1 MVQLNASHA
10 QQAIIAM
17 NRVCLLWILINY
29 AMLDTTVMPV
39 VRSLIQILHMLLM
52 ELLCSEMFALLVTN
66 AHKVQQLNHRVK
78 VDTMNQEMH
87 QLPAKSVQLVTTVH
101 SQSQILAQK

>member
-1 MVQLNASHA
+1 
-10 QQAIIAM
+10 
-17 NRVCLLWILINY
+17 
-29 AMLDTTVMPV
+29 
-39 VRSLIQILHMLLM
+39 MLLM
-52 ELLCSEMFALLVTN
+52 ELLCLEMFALLVTN

-87 QLPAKSVQLVTTVH
+87 QLPAKSVQLVTIVH